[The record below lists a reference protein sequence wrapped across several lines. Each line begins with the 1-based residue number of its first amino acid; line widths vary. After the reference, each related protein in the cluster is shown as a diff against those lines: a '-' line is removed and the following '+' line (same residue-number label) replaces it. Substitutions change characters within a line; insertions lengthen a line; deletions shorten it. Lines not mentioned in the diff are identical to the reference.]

1 MRNNPVSIRIV
12 DCTYSV
18 VLLLCPGLV
27 CLPCCLGLFTWS
39 APGWPVLLLDGT
51 LCTDLSDLPGPLVL
65 LDVCLYLMLYIPYIV
80 LVLYSILLYC
90 IMLLATRP
98 LVFNCGSLARRV
110 CSKSCSY
117 SLMGSH
123 FPLLWFAGFRIVRG
137 DNFKFCSVY
146 PIFLDKA
153 GPCNWSF

>member
-1 MRNNPVSIRIV
+1 MRNNPISICIV

-65 LDVCLYLMLYIPYIV
+65 LDACLYLMLYIPYIV

-90 IMLLATRP
+90 ILLLATRP
-98 LVFNCGSLARRV
+98 LVFNYGSFEGRF
-110 CSKSCSY
+110 
-117 SLMGSH
+117 SLKFAA
-123 FPLLWFAGFRIVRG
+123 FP
-137 DNFKFCSVY
+137 
-146 PIFLDKA
+146 
-153 GPCNWSF
+153 